1 MTQAT
6 DAVRKADTSMTAV
19 IKAMEEI
26 STSGAE
32 IGKIIKTI
40 DEIAFQTN
48 LLALNAAVEAARAGE
63 AGAGFAVV
71 ADEVRNLAIRSA
83 DAAKNT
89 ADLIASTI
97 SNINSGS
104 QMVNDTAE
112 NFRTVEDHSA
122 KVAALLGEVTEA
134 SKEQAQ
140 GIGQITT
147 AMTEMDKVTQSNAAS
162 SEEAASA
169 AGDLS
174 SHAGNLLESVNELN
188 TLVNGAH
195 GGAGRAPVLP
205 RPTAAAKKSLSASG
219 GARA

>member
-1 MTQAT
+1 
-6 DAVRKADTSMTAV
+6 
-19 IKAMEEI
+19 
-26 STSGAE
+26 
-32 IGKIIKTI
+32 
-40 DEIAFQTN
+40 
-48 LLALNAAVEAARAGE
+48 
-63 AGAGFAVV
+63 VV

-83 DAAKNT
+83 EAAKNT

-104 QMVNDTAE
+104 QMVNATAE

-162 SEEAASA
+162 AEEAASA

-174 SHAGNLLESVNELN
+174 SHAGNLLESVDELN

-195 GGAGRAPVLP
+195 AAAAGRAPVRP
-205 RPTAAAKKSLSASG
+205 RQTAAVKKSLPASG
-219 GARA
+219 GSRA